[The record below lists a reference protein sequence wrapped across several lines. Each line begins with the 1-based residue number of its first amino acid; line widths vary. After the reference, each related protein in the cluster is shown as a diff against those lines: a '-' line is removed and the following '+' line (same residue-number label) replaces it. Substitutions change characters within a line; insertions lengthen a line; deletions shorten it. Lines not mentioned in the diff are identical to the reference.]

1 MTDKTPY
8 ARTPESES
16 REVTMRALAPQL
28 LGRLGPITE
37 DRTVRGMQFVTVEP
51 ESGSK
56 MVVWVKCA
64 WKPGKHG
71 NCAVQMAFPSKEE
84 RAHTP
89 EEVITIV
96 TEKVGRA
103 EQRGA
108 THALLLAAD
117 DSGQTPLAAY
127 LVPLDAFGALTEAAV
142 AVDLPLTRNGASPSF
157 YVTATGPRQEA
168 LVNVVRTFGVNLLA
182 TASGQ
187 QANLDSLDD
196 LDDRPVGAQQPPRI
210 MSSAMAFQR
219 DPAVRAYVIR
229 RAQGRCEH
237 CGVEGFLMMDG
248 KRYLEAHHIISLA
261 DQGPDTV
268 GSVIALCPEHHREA
282 HYGAR
287 RYEME
292 TEMITML
299 HRTGE

>member
-1 MTDKTPY
+1 MVDKTPY

-16 REVTMRALAPQL
+16 REVTMRALAPQIL
-28 LGRLGPITE
+28 ERLGSITDE
-37 DRTVRGMQFVTVEP
+37 RKVRGMQFVTVEP
-51 ESGSK
+51 EPGST
-56 MVVWVKCA
+56 MVIWVKCA
-64 WKPGKHG
+64 WKPGRNG
-71 NCAVQMAFPSKEE
+71 SCAVQMAFPGKKE

-89 EEVITIV
+89 EEVLTIV

-103 EQRGA
+103 KERGA
-108 THALLLAAD
+108 THVLLLAAD

-127 LVPLDAFGALTEAAV
+127 LVPLVAFGALTEAAL
-142 AVDLPLTRNGASPSF
+142 AADFPLTQNGASPSF

-168 LVNVVRTFGVNLLA
+168 LVKVVRSFAADLLA
-182 TASGQ
+182 TDSGD

-210 MSSAMAFQR
+210 KSSAMAFQR
-219 DPAVRAYVIR
+219 DQSVRDYVIR
-229 RAQGRCEH
+229 RAQGRCEQ
-237 CGVEGFLMMDG
+237 CGKEGFLMMNG

-268 GSVIALCPEHHREA
+268 ENVIALCPEHHREA

-292 TEMITML
+292 AEMIEKL
-299 HRTGE
+299 RRIGA

>member
-1 MTDKTPY
+1 MADKTAY

-16 REVTMRALAPQL
+16 REVTMRALAPKL
-28 LGRLGPITE
+28 LGHLGPITE
-37 DRTVRGMQFVTVEP
+37 ERKVRGMQFVTVEP
-51 ESGSK
+51 ESDGK

-71 NCAVQMAFPSKEE
+71 NCAVQMAFPGKEE

-96 TEKVGRA
+96 TEKVERA
-103 EQRGA
+103 GQRGA

-117 DSGQTPLAAY
+117 DPGQTPLAAY
-127 LVPLDAFGALTEAAV
+127 LVPLDAFSALTEAAL
-142 AVDLPLTRNGASPSF
+142 AVDVPLTQNGASPSF
-157 YVTATGPRQEA
+157 YVTATGPRQKA
-168 LVNVVRTFGVNLLA
+168 LVNVVRTFSLDLMAVG
-182 TASGQ
+182 SSQ

-196 LDDRPVGAQQPPRI
+196 LDDRPVGAQQPARI
-210 MSSAMAFQR
+210 KSSALAFQR

-237 CGVEGFLMMDG
+237 CGMEGFLMMDG

-268 GSVIALCPEHHREA
+268 QNVIALCPEHHREA

-287 RYEME
+287 RNEME
-292 TEMITML
+292 TEMVEKL
-299 HRTGE
+299 RCTGA